1 MKNYKNFIIEEM
13 NKAHILVSKA
23 EQIKRDRKL
32 AEAEL
37 EEVYQKAEAFDE
49 IVNELYYQL
58 QNLERWQTL
67 DQKDCQTLKQILE
80 ENTKEEKQMERFKVK
95 RIITTEEVRYIDA
108 ETEEDAWYSVEY
120 EDEGT
125 DTAHFSAEYGEWSY
139 EKEDN

>member
-1 MKNYKNFIIEEM
+1 MKNYKNFITEEM

-37 EEVYQKAEAFDE
+37 EEVYKKAEAFDE

-58 QNLERWQTL
+58 QNIERWQTL

-80 ENTKEEKQMERFKVK
+80 ENTKEEKHMERFKVK
-95 RIITTEEVRYIDA
+95 RTITTEEVRYIDA

-120 EDEGT
+120 EDEGA
-125 DTAHFSAEYGEWSY
+125 DTAHFNAEYGEWSY
-139 EKEDN
+139 EKEEK

>member
-13 NKAHILVSKA
+13 NKAHILVAKS

-49 IVNELYYQL
+49 IVNELYYRL

-67 DQKDCQTLKQILE
+67 NQKDCQTLKQILE
-80 ENTKEEKQMERFKVK
+80 ENTKEEKHMERFKVK
-95 RIITTEEVRYIDA
+95 RTITTEEVRYIDA

-125 DTAHFSAEYGEWSY
+125 DTAHFNAEYGEWSY
-139 EKEDN
+139 EKEEK

>member
-1 MKNYKNFIIEEM
+1 MVRYDINEKSYDEKDLVLAIIYENYSDEVDKEIET
-13 NKAHILVSKA
+13 I
-23 EQIKRDRKL
+23 
-32 AEAEL
+32 
-37 EEVYQKAEAFDE
+37 YQKAEAFDE
-49 IVNELYYQL
+49 IVNELHYQL
-58 QNLERWQTL
+58 QNLESWDTL

-80 ENTKEEKQMERFKVK
+80 ENTKEEKHMERFKVK

-125 DTAHFSAEYGEWSY
+125 DTAHFNAEYGEWSY

>member
-1 MKNYKNFIIEEM
+1 MKNYKNFVIEEM
-13 NKAHILVSKA
+13 NKAHILVDKS

-125 DTAHFSAEYGEWSY
+125 DTAHFNAEYGEWSY
-139 EKEDN
+139 EKEEK

>member
-13 NKAHILVSKA
+13 NKAHILVSKS

-37 EEVYQKAEAFDE
+37 EEAYKKAEAFDE
-49 IVNELYYQL
+49 IVNELYSQL